1 MTTMLPEIG
10 HILLIIS
17 TVFALFSATLPMV
30 GIIRNQAYLIGLSP
44 ILFRMVFFAVLT
56 SLACLVYCF
65 ITDDFSVAYVA
76 NHSNTQLAL
85 GFKFA
90 AVWGSHEGSM
100 LFWVFAIALWG
111 AFISYRIHLTDC
123 SKDKDSQQYQD
134 TLYFAR
140 VLAILSLVILGFNLF
155 LLFTSNPF
163 ARLLP
168 NIPIEGRDLNPIL
181 QDIGLILHPPLL
193 FLGYVGLTVC
203 FAAALAS
210 LLGGDFNRRQ
220 VQYLQPW
227 VLLAWIFLTGGNA
240 FGSWWA
246 YNELGWG
253 GWWFWDPVENASF
266 IPWLVATALVHS
278 IVLTKRTQGFNITT
292 LLLCLLAFSLSL
304 LGSFLVRSGIV
315 QSVHAFAAD
324 PTRGMSILC
333 LLVLFVGAALLI
345 FALKANL
352 FKRDLHF
359 SLYSKETLLLLGIV
373 ILVVAAFSVLLGTF
387 YPLIYELLN
396 LGTLSVGAPYFNAI
410 FVPLTFLIALLM
422 GIAPLVQWQKAS
434 KAQAVPLLLL
444 GLGVLAIAFWV
455 SLQAASGSNLFLL
468 LGTAAALW
476 VIVCLLLTLFVGLR
490 VGKRASATQTL
501 THTVT
506 QGSPQPQAATQPQ
519 ALMQPQVTSCSKQH
533 TSKQRLIGMM
543 LAHLGVA
550 ISIIG
555 ASAVSFFEQEALLR
569 MGPGQGK
576 PLAGYI
582 FVYETTENVDSNS
595 FTAIQANISIRDGAN
610 DEIILGYV
618 KPQRQTFKSNAME
631 MSHAGIDHGLWRD
644 IYVSMGVPLSDSEY
658 LIRITYKPLASWIWL
673 GALLMMLGGAIA
685 AWPARRPCTQTHH
698 AQTQAPS
705 MRPSQTQP
713 TERLA

>member
-1 MTTMLPEIG
+1 MINMIPEIG
-10 HILLIIS
+10 HILLIMS
-17 TVFALFSATLPMV
+17 TVFALLSATSHLI
-30 GIIRNQAYLIGLSP
+30 GSYQHNFYLIAFGNR
-44 ILFRMVFFAVLT
+44 LFYAL
-56 SLACLVYCF
+56 F
-65 ITDDFSVAYVA
+65 ITLFAALCSLIFSFISDDFSVAYVA
-76 NHSNTQLAL
+76 NHSNSQLAL
-85 GFKFA
+85 GYKIA

-111 AFISYRIHLTDC
+111 AVINWRQTSHSAKLDMENLQA
-123 SKDKDSQQYQD
+123 DKA
-134 TLYFAR
+134 YFGR
-140 VLAILSLVILGFNLF
+140 VLAILALVILGFNLF

-163 ARLLP
+163 VRLLP
-168 NIPIEGRDLNPIL
+168 NIPVEGRDLNPIL
-181 QDIGLILHPPLL
+181 QDIGLILHPPML

-210 LLGGDFNRRQ
+210 LLSGKLPVRHLD
-220 VQYLQPW
+220 YLRPW
-227 VLLAWIFLTGGNA
+227 VLLTWIFLTGGNA

-278 IVLTKRTQGFNITT
+278 LVLTRKTQGFTLTT
-292 LLLCLLAFSLSL
+292 LFLCLLAFSLSL

-324 PTRGMSILC
+324 PTRGMSILS
-333 LLVLFVGAALLI
+333 LLVIFVGAALLI

-352 FKRDLHF
+352 LRREIDFGLF
-359 SLYSKETLLLLGIV
+359 SKETLLLLGIV

-410 FVPLTFLIALLM
+410 FVPLTFLVVLLM
-422 GIAPLVQWQKAS
+422 GIAPLIEWQNTS
-434 KAQAVPLLLL
+434 KAQAIPILLL
-444 GLGVLAIAFWV
+444 GVGVLAIAFWV
-455 SLQAASGSNLFLL
+455 SLQAASGSSLFLL

-476 VIVCLLLTLFVGLR
+476 LIVCLLLTLLVSLG
-490 VGKRASATQTL
+490 VGKRANQAATLSL
-501 THTVT
+501 THTT
-506 QGSPQPQAATQPQ
+506 KPQANAPVK
-519 ALMQPQVTSCSKQH
+519 PRI
-533 TSKQRLIGMM
+533 SKQRFIGMM

-550 ISIIG
+550 ITIIG
-555 ASAVSFFEQEALLR
+555 ASAVSNFEEEALLR

-582 FVYETTENVDSNS
+582 LVYESTENVETNS

-610 DEIILGYV
+610 DEVILGYV
-618 KPQRQTFKSNAME
+618 RPQRQTFKSNAME
-631 MSHAGIDHGLWRD
+631 MSHAGIDHGFWRD
-644 IYVSMGVPLSDSEY
+644 IYVSMGVQLSDSEY
-658 LIRITYKPLASWIWL
+658 LIRISYKPLATWIWL

-685 AWPARRPCTQTHH
+685 AWPIRQARRVEQSELLSMPSSSSRETVTQ
-698 AQTQAPS
+698 
-705 MRPSQTQP
+705 
-713 TERLA
+713 

>member
-1 MTTMLPEIG
+1 MINMIPEIG
-10 HILLIIS
+10 HILLIMS
-17 TVFALFSATLPMV
+17 TVFALLSAASHLI
-30 GIIRNQAYLIGLSP
+30 GSYQRNLYLIAFGNR
-44 ILFRMVFFAVLT
+44 LFYALFFTLLTALCSLVF
-56 SLACLVYCF
+56 SF
-65 ITDDFSVAYVA
+65 IADDFSVAYVA
-76 NHSNTQLAL
+76 NHSNSQLAL
-85 GFKFA
+85 GYKVA

-111 AFISYRIHLTDC
+111 AVINWRQATHSAKLDLENLQA
-123 SKDKDSQQYQD
+123 DKA
-134 TLYFAR
+134 YFGR
-140 VLAILSLVILGFNLF
+140 VLAILALVILGFNLF

-168 NIPIEGRDLNPIL
+168 NIPVEGRDLNPIL
-181 QDIGLILHPPLL
+181 QDIGLILHPPML

-210 LLGGDFNRRQ
+210 LIGGKLPARHLD
-220 VQYLQPW
+220 YLRPW

-278 IVLTKRTQGFNITT
+278 LVLTRKTQGFTLTT
-292 LLLCLLAFSLSL
+292 LFLCLLAFSLSL

-324 PTRGMSILC
+324 PTRGMSILS
-333 LLVLFVGAALLI
+333 LLVIFVGAALLI

-352 FKRDLHF
+352 LRREIDFG
-359 SLYSKETLLLLGIV
+359 LYSKETLLLLGIV

-410 FVPLTFLIALLM
+410 FVPLTFLVVLLM
-422 GIAPLVQWQKAS
+422 GIAPLVEWQNTS
-434 KAQAVPLLLL
+434 KAQAMPILLF
-444 GLGVLAIAFWV
+444 GFGVLAIAFWV

-476 VIVCLLLTLFVGLR
+476 LIVCLLLTLLVSLSVR
-490 VGKRASATQTL
+490 KRASTNQITANAP
-501 THTVT
+501 VK
-506 QGSPQPQAATQPQ
+506 SR
-519 ALMQPQVTSCSKQH
+519 
-533 TSKQRLIGMM
+533 TSKQRFIGMM

-550 ISIIG
+550 ITIIG
-555 ASAVSFFEQEALLR
+555 ASAVSNFEEEALLR

-582 FVYETTENVDSNS
+582 LVYESTENVETNS

-610 DEIILGYV
+610 DEEILGYV
-618 KPQRQTFKSNAME
+618 RPQRQTFKSNAME
-631 MSHAGIDHGLWRD
+631 MSHAGIDHGFWRD
-644 IYVSMGVPLSDSEY
+644 IYVSMGVQLSDSEY
-658 LIRITYKPLASWIWL
+658 LIRISYKPLATWIWL
-673 GALLMMLGGAIA
+673 GALFMMLGGAIA
-685 AWPARRPCTQTHH
+685 AWPVRQARRVEQSEQLSTSSSSARETVTQ
-698 AQTQAPS
+698 
-705 MRPSQTQP
+705 
-713 TERLA
+713 

>member
-1 MTTMLPEIG
+1 MINMIPEIG
-10 HILLIIS
+10 HILLIMS
-17 TVFALFSATLPMV
+17 TVFALLSATNHLI
-30 GIIRNQAYLIGLSP
+30 GSYRNNVYLIHFGNK
-44 ILFRMVFFAVLT
+44 LFYAL
-56 SLACLVYCF
+56 F
-65 ITDDFSVAYVA
+65 ITLFAALCSLIFSFISDDFSVAYVA
-76 NHSNTQLAL
+76 NHSNSQLAV
-85 GFKFA
+85 GYKIA

-111 AFISYRIHLTDC
+111 AVINWRQATNKVNLDSASLQA
-123 SKDKDSQQYQD
+123 DKA
-134 TLYFAR
+134 YFGR
-140 VLAILSLVILGFNLF
+140 VLAILALVILGFNLF

-168 NIPIEGRDLNPIL
+168 NIPVEGRDLNPIL
-181 QDIGLILHPPLL
+181 QDIGLILHPPML

-210 LLGGDFNRRQ
+210 LIGGKLPARHLD
-220 VQYLQPW
+220 YLRPW

-278 IVLTKRTQGFNITT
+278 LVLTRKTQGFTLTT
-292 LLLCLLAFSLSL
+292 LFLCLLAFSLSL

-324 PTRGMSILC
+324 PTRGMSILS
-333 LLVLFVGAALLI
+333 LLVIFVGAALLI

-352 FKRDLHF
+352 LRREIDFDL
-359 SLYSKETLLLLGIV
+359 LSKETLLLLGIV

-410 FVPLTFLIALLM
+410 FVPLTFLVVLLM
-422 GIAPLVQWQKAS
+422 GIAPLVEWQNTS
-434 KAQAVPLLLL
+434 KAQAIPILLL
-444 GLGVLAIAFWV
+444 GFGVLAIAFWV

-476 VIVCLLLTLFVGLR
+476 LIVCLLLTLLVSLGVR
-490 VGKRASATQTL
+490 KRTSASQSLTQT
-501 THTVT
+501 TATVL
-506 QGSPQPQAATQPQ
+506 QANAP
-519 ALMQPQVTSCSKQH
+519 VKSR
-533 TSKQRLIGMM
+533 TSKQRFIGMM

-550 ISIIG
+550 ITIIG
-555 ASAVSFFEQEALLR
+555 ASAVSNFEEEALLR

-582 FVYETTENVDSNS
+582 LVYESTENVETNS

-610 DEIILGYV
+610 DEVILGYV
-618 KPQRQTFKSNAME
+618 RPQRQTFKSNAME
-631 MSHAGIDHGLWRD
+631 MSHAGIDHGFWRD
-644 IYVSMGVPLSDSEY
+644 IYVSMGLQLSDTEY
-658 LIRITYKPLASWIWL
+658 LIRISYKPLATWIWL
-673 GALLMMLGGAIA
+673 GALFMMLGGAIA
-685 AWPARRPCTQTHH
+685 AWPIRQARRVEQSEQLSTPNSSVREAVTQ
-698 AQTQAPS
+698 
-705 MRPSQTQP
+705 
-713 TERLA
+713 

>member
-1 MTTMLPEIG
+1 MTTMVPEIG

-17 TVFALFSATLPMV
+17 SVLALFSAILPLM
-30 GIIRNQAYLIGLSP
+30 GIKQHNAYLVGLSP
-44 ILFRMVFFAVLT
+44 VLFRTIFASVFL
-56 SLACLVYCF
+56 SLLCLIYCF
-65 ITDDFSVAYVA
+65 VTDDFSVAYVA
-76 NHSNTQLAL
+76 NHSNSQLAL
-85 GFKFA
+85 GYKVA

-100 LFWVFAIALWG
+100 LFWIFAIALWG
-111 AFISYRIHLTDC
+111 AIISYRVKIADCTQDKATD
-123 SKDKDSQQYQD
+123 SYQD

-140 VLAILSLVILGFNLF
+140 LLAILALVILGFNLF

-181 QDIGLILHPPLL
+181 QDIGLILHPPML

-210 LLGGDFNRRQ
+210 LLGGGFNTRQ
-220 VQYLQPW
+220 INYLRPW
-227 VLLAWIFLTGGNA
+227 VLLAWVFLTGGNA

-278 IVLTKRTQGFNITT
+278 LILTQRTHGFKLTT

-333 LLVLFVGAALLI
+333 LLVIFVGAGLLI
-345 FALKANL
+345 FALKAHHLKQDVTFAL
-352 FKRDLHF
+352 F
-359 SLYSKETLLLLGIV
+359 SKETLLLLGIV

-387 YPLIYELLN
+387 YPLIYELLD

-410 FVPLTFLIALLM
+410 FVPLTFLLVLLM
-422 GIAPLVQWQKAS
+422 GIAPLVQWQKVQWQNAS
-434 KAQAVPLLLL
+434 KTRITSLLIPSLMILAVA
-444 GLGVLAIAFWV
+444 GWV
-455 SLQAASGSNLFLL
+455 SLQAASGSSLFLL

-476 VIVCLLLTLFVGLR
+476 LLVCLLLTILVASGLGRR
-490 VGKRASATQTL
+490 VYACQSAPND
-501 THTVT
+501 
-506 QGSPQPQAATQPQ
+506 SP
-519 ALMQPQVTSCSKQH
+519 VKSSKQ
-533 TSKQRLIGMM
+533 GFVAM
-543 LAHLGVA
+543 LFAHFGVA
-550 ISIIG
+550 ITIIG
-555 ASAVSFFEQEALLR
+555 ATSVSFFEQEALLR

-576 PLAGYI
+576 PLAGYVL
-582 FVYETTENVDSNS
+582 VYESTENVETNS
-595 FTAIQANISIRDGAN
+595 FTAIQANISIRDAAN
-610 DEIILGYV
+610 DERVLGYIT
-618 KPQRQTFKSNAME
+618 PQRQTFKSNGME

-644 IYVSMGVPLSDSEY
+644 IYVSMGLQLSDNEY
-658 LIRITYKPLASWIWL
+658 LIRISYKPLASWIWL

-685 AWPARRPCTQTHH
+685 AWPTRRFSSQADLTTLFSLSHH
-698 AQTQAPS
+698 KPKETPA
-705 MRPSQTQP
+705 
-713 TERLA
+713 

>member
-1 MTTMLPEIG
+1 MTNMIPEIG
-10 HILLIIS
+10 HILLIMS
-17 TVFALFSATLPMV
+17 TVFALLSATSHLI
-30 GIIRNQAYLIGLSP
+30 GCYQRNLYLISFGSK
-44 ILFRMVFFAVLT
+44 LFYALFFTLFTALC
-56 SLACLVYCF
+56 SLVISF
-65 ITDDFSVAYVA
+65 IADDFSVAYVA
-76 NHSNTQLAL
+76 NHSNSQLAL
-85 GFKFA
+85 CYKIA

-111 AFISYRIHLTDC
+111 TVINWRQTSHCANLDVVNLQA
-123 SKDKDSQQYQD
+123 DQV
-134 TLYFAR
+134 YFGR
-140 VLAILSLVILGFNLF
+140 VLAILALVILGFNLF

-168 NIPIEGRDLNPIL
+168 NIPVEGRDLNPIL

-210 LLGGDFNRRQ
+210 LLGGKLPARHLD
-220 VQYLQPW
+220 YLRPW
-227 VLLAWIFLTGGNA
+227 ALLAWIFLTGGNA

-278 IVLTKRTQGFNITT
+278 IILSKQTKGFKITT
-292 LLLCLLAFSLSL
+292 IILCLLAFSLSL

-333 LLVLFVGAALLI
+333 LLVIFVGTALLV

-352 FKRDLHF
+352 LRREIEFHLF
-359 SLYSKETLLLLGIV
+359 SKETSLLLGIV

-410 FVPLTFLIALLM
+410 FVPLTFLSAILM
-422 GIAPLVQWQKAS
+422 GLAPLVRWQHS
-434 KAQAVPLLLL
+434 PKAQLMPMLILGLGIFAIALGISLQATSGGQLYLLL
-444 GLGVLAIAFWV
+444 G
-455 SLQAASGSNLFLL
+455 S
-468 LGTAAALW
+468 AAALW
-476 VIVCLLLTLFVGLR
+476 LILCLLLTLILGIRLSKRVNGL
-490 VGKRASATQTL
+490 SQPPETQTHAL
-501 THTVT
+501 TTPQSPHTKGT
-506 QGSPQPQAATQPQ
+506 TA
-519 ALMQPQVTSCSKQH
+519 
-533 TSKQRLIGMM
+533 SKQRFIGM
-543 LAHLGVA
+543 LIAHLGVA
-550 ISIIG
+550 IAIIG
-555 ASAVSFFEQEALLR
+555 ASGVSFFEQEELLR

-582 FVYETTENVDSNS
+582 LVYENTENVDARS

-610 DEIILGYV
+610 DERILGYV

-631 MSHAGIDHGLWRD
+631 MSQAGIDHGLWRD
-644 IYVSMGVPLSDSEY
+644 IYVSMGLQLSDTEY
-658 LIRITYKPLASWIWL
+658 LIRISYKPLASWIWL
-673 GALLMMLGGAIA
+673 GALLMMFGGMIA
-685 AWPARRPCTQTHH
+685 AWPTTQARRA
-698 AQTQAPS
+698 AQPEVVNGADLRSP
-705 MRPSQTQP
+705 R
-713 TERLA
+713 EAVI

>member
-1 MTTMLPEIG
+1 MTTMVPEIG

-17 TVFALFSATLPMV
+17 SVLALFSAILPLM
-30 GIIRNQAYLIGLSP
+30 GIKQHNAYLVGLSP
-44 ILFRMVFFAVLT
+44 VLFRTIFASVFL
-56 SLACLVYCF
+56 SLLCLIYCF
-65 ITDDFSVAYVA
+65 VTDDFSVAYVA
-76 NHSNTQLAL
+76 NHSNSQLAL
-85 GFKFA
+85 GYKVA

-100 LFWVFAIALWG
+100 LFWIFAIALWG
-111 AFISYRIHLTDC
+111 AIISYRVKIADCTQDKATD
-123 SKDKDSQQYQD
+123 SYQD

-140 VLAILSLVILGFNLF
+140 LLAILALVILGFNLF

-181 QDIGLILHPPLL
+181 QDIGLILHPPML

-210 LLGGDFNRRQ
+210 LLGGGFNTRQ
-220 VQYLQPW
+220 INYLRPW
-227 VLLAWIFLTGGNA
+227 VLLAWVFLTGGNA

-278 IVLTKRTQGFNITT
+278 LILTQRTHGFKLTT

-333 LLVLFVGAALLI
+333 LLVIFVGAGLLI
-345 FALKANL
+345 FALKAHHLKQDVTFAL
-352 FKRDLHF
+352 F
-359 SLYSKETLLLLGIV
+359 SKETLLLLGIV

-387 YPLIYELLN
+387 YPLIYELLD

-410 FVPLTFLIALLM
+410 FVPLTFLLVLLM
-422 GIAPLVQWQKAS
+422 GIAPLVQWQKVQWQNAS
-434 KAQAVPLLLL
+434 KTRITSLLIPSLMILAVA
-444 GLGVLAIAFWV
+444 GWV
-455 SLQAASGSNLFLL
+455 SLQAASGSSLFLL

-476 VIVCLLLTLFVGLR
+476 LLVCLLLTILVASGLGRR
-490 VGKRASATQTL
+490 VYACQSAPND
-501 THTVT
+501 
-506 QGSPQPQAATQPQ
+506 SP
-519 ALMQPQVTSCSKQH
+519 VKSSKQ
-533 TSKQRLIGMM
+533 GFVAM
-543 LAHLGVA
+543 LFAHFGVA
-550 ISIIG
+550 ITIIG
-555 ASAVSFFEQEALLR
+555 ATSVSFFEQEALLR

-576 PLAGYI
+576 PLAGYVL
-582 FVYETTENVDSNS
+582 VYESTENVETNS
-595 FTAIQANISIRDGAN
+595 FTAIQANISIRDAAN
-610 DEIILGYV
+610 DERVLGYIT
-618 KPQRQTFKSNAME
+618 PQRQTFKSNGME

-644 IYVSMGVPLSDSEY
+644 IYVSMGLQLSDNEY
-658 LIRITYKPLASWIWL
+658 LIRISYKPLASWIWL

-685 AWPARRPCTQTHH
+685 AWPTRRFSSQADLTTLFSLSHH
-698 AQTQAPS
+698 KPKET
-705 MRPSQTQP
+705 
-713 TERLA
+713 LA

>member
-1 MTTMLPEIG
+1 MTTMVPEIG

-17 TVFALFSATLPMV
+17 SVLALFSAILPLM
-30 GIIRNQAYLIGLSP
+30 GIKQHNAYLVGLSP
-44 ILFRMVFFAVLT
+44 VLFRTIFASVFL
-56 SLACLVYCF
+56 SLLCLIYCF
-65 ITDDFSVAYVA
+65 VTDDFSVAYVA
-76 NHSNTQLAL
+76 NHSNSQLAL
-85 GFKFA
+85 GYKVA

-100 LFWVFAIALWG
+100 LFWIFAIALWG
-111 AFISYRIHLTDC
+111 AIISYRVKIADCTQDKATD
-123 SKDKDSQQYQD
+123 SYQD

-140 VLAILSLVILGFNLF
+140 LLAILALVILGFNLF

-181 QDIGLILHPPLL
+181 QDIGLILHPPML

-210 LLGGDFNRRQ
+210 LLGGGFNTRQ
-220 VQYLQPW
+220 INYLRPW
-227 VLLAWIFLTGGNA
+227 VLLAWVFLTGGNA

-278 IVLTKRTQGFNITT
+278 LILTQRTHGFKLTT

-333 LLVLFVGAALLI
+333 LLVIFVGAGLLI
-345 FALKANL
+345 FALKAHHLKQDVTFAL
-352 FKRDLHF
+352 F
-359 SLYSKETLLLLGIV
+359 SKETLLLLGIV

-387 YPLIYELLN
+387 YPLIYELLD
-396 LGTLSVGAPYFNAI
+396 LGTLSVGTPYFNAI
-410 FVPLTFLIALLM
+410 FVPLTFLLVLLM
-422 GIAPLVQWQKAS
+422 GIAPLVQWQKVQWQNAS
-434 KAQAVPLLLL
+434 KTRITSLLIPSLMILAVA
-444 GLGVLAIAFWV
+444 GWV
-455 SLQAASGSNLFLL
+455 SLQAASGSSLFLL

-476 VIVCLLLTLFVGLR
+476 LLVCLLLTILVASGLGRR
-490 VGKRASATQTL
+490 VYACQSAPND
-501 THTVT
+501 
-506 QGSPQPQAATQPQ
+506 SP
-519 ALMQPQVTSCSKQH
+519 VKSSKQ
-533 TSKQRLIGMM
+533 GFVAM
-543 LAHLGVA
+543 LFAHFGVA
-550 ISIIG
+550 ITIIG
-555 ASAVSFFEQEALLR
+555 ATSVSFFEQEALLR

-576 PLAGYI
+576 PLAGYVL
-582 FVYETTENVDSNS
+582 VYESTENVETNS
-595 FTAIQANISIRDGAN
+595 FTAIQANISIRDAAN
-610 DEIILGYV
+610 DERVLGYIT
-618 KPQRQTFKSNAME
+618 PQRQTFKSNGME

-644 IYVSMGVPLSDSEY
+644 IYVSMGLQLSDNEY
-658 LIRITYKPLASWIWL
+658 LIRISYKPLASWIWL

-685 AWPARRPCTQTHH
+685 AWPTRRFSSQADLTTLFSLSHH
-698 AQTQAPS
+698 KPKET
-705 MRPSQTQP
+705 
-713 TERLA
+713 LA

>member
-1 MTTMLPEIG
+1 MTTMVPEIG

-17 TVFALFSATLPMV
+17 SVLALFSAILPLM
-30 GIIRNQAYLIGLSP
+30 GIKQRNAYLVGLSP
-44 ILFRMVFFAVLT
+44 VLFRTIFASVFL
-56 SLACLVYCF
+56 SLLCLIYCF
-65 ITDDFSVAYVA
+65 VTDDFSVAYVA
-76 NHSNTQLAL
+76 NHSNSQLAL
-85 GFKFA
+85 GYKVA

-100 LFWVFAIALWG
+100 LFWIFAIALWG
-111 AFISYRIHLTDC
+111 AIISYHVKIVDC
-123 SKDKDSQQYQD
+123 TQDKASNSYQD

-140 VLAILSLVILGFNLF
+140 LLAILALVILGFNLF

-181 QDIGLILHPPLL
+181 QDIGLILHPPML

-210 LLGGDFNRRQ
+210 LLGGGFNTRQ
-220 VQYLQPW
+220 INYLRPW
-227 VLLAWIFLTGGNA
+227 VLLAWVFLTGGNA

-278 IVLTKRTQGFNITT
+278 LILTQRTHGFKLTT

-333 LLVLFVGAALLI
+333 LLVIFVGAGLLI
-345 FALKANL
+345 FALKAHHLKQDVTFAL
-352 FKRDLHF
+352 F
-359 SLYSKETLLLLGIV
+359 SKETLLLLGIV

-387 YPLIYELLN
+387 YPLIYELLD

-410 FVPLTFLIALLM
+410 FVPLTFLLVLLM
-422 GIAPLVQWQKAS
+422 GIAPLVQWQKVQWQNAS
-434 KAQAVPLLLL
+434 KTRITSLLIPSLVILAVA
-444 GLGVLAIAFWV
+444 GWV
-455 SLQAASGSNLFLL
+455 SLQAASGSSLFLL

-476 VIVCLLLTLFVGLR
+476 LLVCLLLTILVASGLGRR
-490 VGKRASATQTL
+490 VYACQSAPND
-501 THTVT
+501 
-506 QGSPQPQAATQPQ
+506 SP
-519 ALMQPQVTSCSKQH
+519 VKSSKQ
-533 TSKQRLIGMM
+533 GFVAM
-543 LAHLGVA
+543 LFAHLGVA
-550 ISIIG
+550 ITIIG
-555 ASAVSFFEQEALLR
+555 ATSVSFFEQEALLR

-576 PLAGYI
+576 PLASYVL
-582 FVYETTENVDSNS
+582 VYESTENVETSS
-595 FTAIQANISIRDGAN
+595 FTAIQANISIRDAAN
-610 DEIILGYV
+610 DERVLGYIT
-618 KPQRQTFKSNAME
+618 PQRQTFKSNGME

-644 IYVSMGVPLSDSEY
+644 IYVSMGLQLSDNEY
-658 LIRITYKPLASWIWL
+658 LIRISYKPLASWIWL

-685 AWPARRPCTQTHH
+685 AWPTRRFSS
-698 AQTQAPS
+698 QADLTTLFSLSHNKPKE
-705 MRPSQTQP
+705 T
-713 TERLA
+713 LA

>member
-1 MTTMLPEIG
+1 MINMIPEIG
-10 HILLIIS
+10 HILLIMS
-17 TVFALFSATLPMV
+17 TVLALLSASHHLIGSYRNNFYLISFGNKLFYALFFTLLAALFS
-30 GIIRNQAYLIGLSP
+30 LIFS
-44 ILFRMVFFAVLT
+44 
-56 SLACLVYCF
+56 F
-65 ITDDFSVAYVA
+65 ITDNFSVAYVA
-76 NHSNTQLAL
+76 NHSNSQLAL
-85 GFKFA
+85 GYKIA

-111 AFISYRIHLTDC
+111 AVINWRQATNKVNL
-123 SKDKDSQQYQD
+123 DSASLQAD
-134 TLYFAR
+134 RAYFGR
-140 VLAILSLVILGFNLF
+140 VLAILALVILGFNLF

-168 NIPIEGRDLNPIL
+168 NIPVEGRDLNPIL
-181 QDIGLILHPPLL
+181 QDIGLILHPPML

-210 LLGGDFNRRQ
+210 LIGGKLPARHLD
-220 VQYLQPW
+220 YLRPW

-278 IVLTKRTQGFNITT
+278 IVLAKRTNGFQITT

-333 LLVLFVGAALLI
+333 LLILFVTAALLT
-345 FALKANL
+345 FALKANN
-352 FKRDLHF
+352 FTHSVRHSIF
-359 SLYSKETLLLLGIV
+359 SKETLLLLGIV

-387 YPLIYELLN
+387 YPLLYELLG

-410 FVPLTFLIALLM
+410 FVPLTFLLVLLM
-422 GIAPLVQWQKAS
+422 GVAPLAGWQKAS
-434 KAQAVPLLLL
+434 KAQVKPLIIPGTLILTAAL
-444 GLGVLAIAFWV
+444 WI
-455 SLQAASGSNLFLL
+455 SLQAATGNNLFLL

-476 VIVCLLLTLFVGLR
+476 LLICLLLTLIAALGLKNKNHQNKQP
-490 VGKRASATQTL
+490 VKENINTAKSLPKRHLLAML
-501 THTVT
+501 
-506 QGSPQPQAATQPQ
+506 
-519 ALMQPQVTSCSKQH
+519 
-533 TSKQRLIGMM
+533 

-550 ISIIG
+550 VTIIG
-555 ASAVSFFEQEALLR
+555 ATAVSFFEQEALLR

-576 PLAGYI
+576 PLAGYVL
-582 FVYETTENVDSNS
+582 VYESTENIETKS
-595 FTAIQANISIRDGAN
+595 FTAIQANISIRDAAQ
-610 DEIILGYV
+610 DELVLGYIT
-618 KPQRQTFKSNAME
+618 PQRQTFKSNAME

-644 IYVSMGVPLSDSEY
+644 IYVSMGLQLSDNEY
-658 LIRITYKPLASWIWL
+658 LIRISYKPLASWIWL
-673 GALLMMLGGAIA
+673 GALLMMLGGTVA
-685 AWPARRPCTQTHH
+685 AWPTRSLSYYPKPAALPNSSHSLQRET
-698 AQTQAPS
+698 
-705 MRPSQTQP
+705 
-713 TERLA
+713 LA

>member
-1 MTTMLPEIG
+1 MINMIPELG
-10 HILLIIS
+10 HILLIMS
-17 TVFALFSATLPMV
+17 TVFAFLSASHHLI
-30 GIIRNQAYLIGLSP
+30 GSYRNNLYLINFGNKLFYALFFSLLAALS
-44 ILFRMVFFAVLT
+44 
-56 SLACLVYCF
+56 SLIFSF

-76 NHSNTQLAL
+76 NHSNSQLAF
-85 GFKFA
+85 GYKVA

-111 AFISYRIHLTDC
+111 ALINWRQATHDDNIAPVNLEV
-123 SKDKDSQQYQD
+123 DKA
-134 TLYFAR
+134 YFGR
-140 VLAILSLVILGFNLF
+140 VLAILALVILGFNLF

-163 ARLLP
+163 VRLLP
-168 NIPIEGRDLNPIL
+168 NMPIEGRDLNPIL
-181 QDIGLILHPPLL
+181 QDIGLILHPPML

-210 LLGGDFNRRQ
+210 LLSGKLPAHHLD
-220 VQYLQPW
+220 YLRPW

-278 IVLTKRTQGFNITT
+278 LVLTRKTQGFALTT
-292 LLLCLLAFSLSL
+292 LFLCLLAFSLSL

-333 LLVLFVGAALLI
+333 LLVIFVGAALLI

-352 FKRDLHF
+352 LRREIDFGLF
-359 SLYSKETLLLLGIV
+359 SKETLLLLGIV

-410 FVPLTFLIALLM
+410 FVPLTFLVVLLM
-422 GIAPLVQWQKAS
+422 GIAPLVKWQNTS
-434 KAQAVPLLLL
+434 KAQAIPILLL
-444 GLGVLAIAFWV
+444 GIGVLAIAFWV

-476 VIVCLLLTLFVGLR
+476 LIVCLSLTLLVNLGIN
-490 VGKRASATQTL
+490 KRASQMTTK
-501 THTVT
+501 
-506 QGSPQPQAATQPQ
+506 PQAYGHVKHSISTQ
-519 ALMQPQVTSCSKQH
+519 
-533 TSKQRLIGMM
+533 RIIGMM

-550 ISIIG
+550 ITIMG
-555 ASAVSFFEQEALLR
+555 ASAVSNFEEEALLR

-582 FVYETTENVDSNS
+582 LVYESTEHVETNS

-610 DEIILGYV
+610 DEVILGYV

-631 MSHAGIDHGLWRD
+631 MSQAGIDHGLWRD
-644 IYVSMGVPLSDSEY
+644 IYVSMGVKLSDSEY
-658 LIRITYKPLASWIWL
+658 LIRISYKPLASWIWL
-673 GALLMMLGGAIA
+673 GAIFMMLGGTIA
-685 AWPARRPCTQTHH
+685 AWPLIQTRRVK
-698 AQTQAPS
+698 QAEALRAPIRS
-705 MRPSQTQP
+705 SLRETIFQ
-713 TERLA
+713 

>member
-1 MTTMLPEIG
+1 MTTMVPEIG

-17 TVFALFSATLPMV
+17 SVLALFSAILPLM
-30 GIIRNQAYLIGLSP
+30 GIKQHNAYLVGLSP
-44 ILFRMVFFAVLT
+44 VLFRTIFISVFF
-56 SLACLVYCF
+56 SLLCLIYCF
-65 ITDDFSVAYVA
+65 VTDDFSVAYVA
-76 NHSNTQLAL
+76 NHSNSQLAL
-85 GFKFA
+85 GYKVA

-100 LFWVFAIALWG
+100 LFWIFAIALWG
-111 AFISYRIHLTDC
+111 AIISYHVKIADCTQDKATD
-123 SKDKDSQQYQD
+123 SYQD

-140 VLAILSLVILGFNLF
+140 LLAILALVILGFNLF

-181 QDIGLILHPPLL
+181 QDIGLILHPPML

-210 LLGGDFNRRQ
+210 LLGGGFNTRQ
-220 VQYLQPW
+220 INYLRPW
-227 VLLAWIFLTGGNA
+227 VLLAWVFLTGGNA

-278 IVLTKRTQGFNITT
+278 LILTQRTHGFKLTT

-333 LLVLFVGAALLI
+333 LLVIFVGAGLLI
-345 FALKANL
+345 FALKAHHLKQDVTFAL
-352 FKRDLHF
+352 F
-359 SLYSKETLLLLGIV
+359 SKETLLLLGIV

-387 YPLIYELLN
+387 YPLIYELLD

-410 FVPLTFLIALLM
+410 FVPLTFLLVLLM
-422 GIAPLVQWQKAS
+422 GIAPLVQWQKVQWQNAS
-434 KAQAVPLLLL
+434 KTRITSLFIPSLMILAVA
-444 GLGVLAIAFWV
+444 GWV
-455 SLQAASGSNLFLL
+455 SLQAASGSSLFLL

-476 VIVCLLLTLFVGLR
+476 LLVCLLLTILVASGLGRR
-490 VGKRASATQTL
+490 VYACQSAPND
-501 THTVT
+501 
-506 QGSPQPQAATQPQ
+506 SP
-519 ALMQPQVTSCSKQH
+519 VKSSKQ
-533 TSKQRLIGMM
+533 GFVAM
-543 LAHLGVA
+543 LFAHFGVA
-550 ISIIG
+550 ITIIG
-555 ASAVSFFEQEALLR
+555 ATSVSFFEQEALLR

-576 PLAGYI
+576 PLASYVL
-582 FVYETTENVDSNS
+582 VYESTENVETNS

-610 DEIILGYV
+610 DEVLLGYV
-618 KPQRQTFKSNAME
+618 RPQRQTFKSNGME

-644 IYVSMGVPLSDSEY
+644 IYVSMGLQLSDSEY
-658 LIRITYKPLASWIWL
+658 LIRISYKPLASWIWL
-673 GALLMMLGGAIA
+673 GALFMMLGGAIA
-685 AWPARRPCTQTHH
+685 AWPTRRFSSQADLTTLFSLSHH
-698 AQTQAPS
+698 KPKET
-705 MRPSQTQP
+705 
-713 TERLA
+713 LA

>member
-1 MTTMLPEIG
+1 MIPEIG
-10 HILLIIS
+10 HILLIMS
-17 TVFALFSATLPMV
+17 TVFALLSATSHLI
-30 GIIRNQAYLIGLSP
+30 GSYRNNLYLINFGSR
-44 ILFRMVFFAVLT
+44 LFYALFLT
-56 SLACLVYCF
+56 LLAALCSLIFSF

-76 NHSNTQLAL
+76 NHSNSQLAL
-85 GFKFA
+85 GYKVA

-111 AFISYRIHLTDC
+111 SVINWRQAQANVNIATLQMDMAYFGRI
-123 SKDKDSQQYQD
+123 
-134 TLYFAR
+134 
-140 VLAILSLVILGFNLF
+140 LAILALVILGFNLF

-181 QDIGLILHPPLL
+181 QDIGLILHPPML

-210 LLGGDFNRRQ
+210 LIGGKLPARHLD
-220 VQYLQPW
+220 YLRPW

-278 IVLTKRTQGFNITT
+278 LVLTRKTQGFSLTT
-292 LLLCLLAFSLSL
+292 LFLCILAFSLSL

-324 PTRGMSILC
+324 PTRGMSILS
-333 LLVLFVGAALLI
+333 LLVIFVGAALFI

-352 FKRDLHF
+352 LRREIDFGL
-359 SLYSKETLLLLGIV
+359 LSKESLLLLGIV

-410 FVPLTFLIALLM
+410 FVPLTFLIVLLM
-422 GIAPLVQWQKAS
+422 GIAPLVEWQNTS
-434 KAQAVPLLLL
+434 KAQAIPILLL
-444 GLGVLAIAFWV
+444 GFGVLAIAFWV

-476 VIVCLLLTLFVGLR
+476 LIVCLLLTLLVSLG
-490 VGKRASATQTL
+490 VGKRVSASQIRAK
-501 THTVT
+501 
-506 QGSPQPQAATQPQ
+506 PQAIAP
-519 ALMQPQVTSCSKQH
+519 VKSR
-533 TSKQRLIGMM
+533 TSKPRFIGMM

-550 ISIIG
+550 ITIIG
-555 ASAVSFFEQEALLR
+555 ASAVSNFEEEALLR

-582 FVYETTENVDSNS
+582 LVYESTENVETNS

-610 DEIILGYV
+610 DEVILGYV
-618 KPQRQTFKSNAME
+618 RPQRQTFKSNAME
-631 MSHAGIDHGLWRD
+631 MSHAGIDHGFWRD
-644 IYVSMGVPLSDSEY
+644 IYVSMGLQLSDSEY
-658 LIRITYKPLASWIWL
+658 LIRISYKPLASWIWL
-673 GALLMMLGGAIA
+673 GALFMMLGGAIA
-685 AWPARRPCTQTHH
+685 AWPIRQTRRVEQSEQLSTPNSSVREPVTQ
-698 AQTQAPS
+698 
-705 MRPSQTQP
+705 
-713 TERLA
+713 

>member
-1 MTTMLPEIG
+1 MTTMVPEIG

-17 TVFALFSATLPMV
+17 SVLALFSAILPLM
-30 GIIRNQAYLIGLSP
+30 GIKQHNAYLVGLSP
-44 ILFRMVFFAVLT
+44 VLFRTIFISVFF
-56 SLACLVYCF
+56 SLLCLIYCF
-65 ITDDFSVAYVA
+65 VTDDFSVAYVA
-76 NHSNTQLAL
+76 NHSNSQLAL
-85 GFKFA
+85 GYKVA

-100 LFWVFAIALWG
+100 LFWIFAIALWG
-111 AFISYRIHLTDC
+111 AIISYRVKIADC
-123 SKDKDSQQYQD
+123 TQDKASDSYQD

-140 VLAILSLVILGFNLF
+140 LLAILALVILGFNLF

-181 QDIGLILHPPLL
+181 QDIGLILHPPML

-210 LLGGDFNRRQ
+210 LLGGGFNTRQ
-220 VQYLQPW
+220 INYLRPW
-227 VLLAWIFLTGGNA
+227 VLLAWVFLTGGNA

-278 IVLTKRTQGFNITT
+278 LILTQRTHGFKLTT

-333 LLVLFVGAALLI
+333 LLVIFVGAGLLI
-345 FALKANL
+345 FALKAHHLKQDVTFAL
-352 FKRDLHF
+352 F
-359 SLYSKETLLLLGIV
+359 SKETLLLLGIV

-387 YPLIYELLN
+387 YPLIYELLD

-410 FVPLTFLIALLM
+410 FVPLTFLLVLLM
-422 GIAPLVQWQKAS
+422 GIAPLVQWQNAS
-434 KAQAVPLLLL
+434 KTRITSLLIPSLVILAVA
-444 GLGVLAIAFWV
+444 GWV
-455 SLQAASGSNLFLL
+455 SLQAASGSSLFLL

-476 VIVCLLLTLFVGLR
+476 LLVCLLLTILVASGLGRR
-490 VGKRASATQTL
+490 VYACQSAPND
-501 THTVT
+501 
-506 QGSPQPQAATQPQ
+506 SP
-519 ALMQPQVTSCSKQH
+519 VKSSKQ
-533 TSKQRLIGMM
+533 GFVAM
-543 LAHLGVA
+543 LFAHFGVA
-550 ISIIG
+550 ITIIG
-555 ASAVSFFEQEALLR
+555 ATSVSFFEQEALLR

-576 PLAGYI
+576 PLASYVL
-582 FVYETTENVDSNS
+582 VYESTENVETSS
-595 FTAIQANISIRDGAN
+595 FTAIQANISIRDAAN
-610 DEIILGYV
+610 DERVLGYIT
-618 KPQRQTFKSNAME
+618 PQRQTFKSNGME

-644 IYVSMGVPLSDSEY
+644 IYVSMGLQLSDNEY
-658 LIRITYKPLASWIWL
+658 LIRISYKPLASWIWL

-685 AWPARRPCTQTHH
+685 AWPTRRFSSQADLTTLVSLSHH
-698 AQTQAPS
+698 KPKET
-705 MRPSQTQP
+705 
-713 TERLA
+713 LA

>member
-1 MTTMLPEIG
+1 MTTMVPEIG

-17 TVFALFSATLPMV
+17 SVLALFSAILPLM
-30 GIIRNQAYLIGLSP
+30 GIKQHNAYLVGLSP
-44 ILFRMVFFAVLT
+44 VLFRTIFISVFF
-56 SLACLVYCF
+56 SLLCLIYCF
-65 ITDDFSVAYVA
+65 VTDDFSVAYVA
-76 NHSNTQLAL
+76 NHSNSQLAL
-85 GFKFA
+85 GYKVA

-100 LFWVFAIALWG
+100 LFWIFAIALWG
-111 AFISYRIHLTDC
+111 AIISYRVKIADC
-123 SKDKDSQQYQD
+123 TQDKACDSYQD

-140 VLAILSLVILGFNLF
+140 LLAILALVILGFNLF

-181 QDIGLILHPPLL
+181 QDIGLILHPPML

-210 LLGGDFNRRQ
+210 LLGGGFNTRQ
-220 VQYLQPW
+220 INYLRPW
-227 VLLAWIFLTGGNA
+227 VLLAWVFLTGGNA

-278 IVLTKRTQGFNITT
+278 LILTQCTHGFKLTT

-333 LLVLFVGAALLI
+333 LLVIFVGAGLLI
-345 FALKANL
+345 FALKAHHLKQDVTFAL
-352 FKRDLHF
+352 F
-359 SLYSKETLLLLGIV
+359 SKETLLLLGIV

-387 YPLIYELLN
+387 YPLIYELLD

-410 FVPLTFLIALLM
+410 FVPLTFLLVLLM
-422 GIAPLVQWQKAS
+422 GIAPLVQWQKVQWQNAS
-434 KAQAVPLLLL
+434 KTRITSLLIPSLMILAVA
-444 GLGVLAIAFWV
+444 GWV
-455 SLQAASGSNLFLL
+455 SLQAASGSSLFLL

-476 VIVCLLLTLFVGLR
+476 LLVCLLLTILVASGLGRR
-490 VGKRASATQTL
+490 VYACQSAPND
-501 THTVT
+501 
-506 QGSPQPQAATQPQ
+506 SP
-519 ALMQPQVTSCSKQH
+519 VKSSKQ
-533 TSKQRLIGMM
+533 GFVAM
-543 LAHLGVA
+543 LFAHFGVA
-550 ISIIG
+550 ITIIG
-555 ASAVSFFEQEALLR
+555 ATSVSFFEQEALLR

-576 PLAGYI
+576 PLASYVL
-582 FVYETTENVDSNS
+582 VYESTENVETNS
-595 FTAIQANISIRDGAN
+595 FTAIQANISIRDAAN
-610 DEIILGYV
+610 DERVLGYIT
-618 KPQRQTFKSNAME
+618 PQRQTFKSNGME

-644 IYVSMGVPLSDSEY
+644 IYVSMGLQLSDNEY
-658 LIRITYKPLASWIWL
+658 LIRISYKPLASWIWL

-685 AWPARRPCTQTHH
+685 AWPTRRFSS
-698 AQTQAPS
+698 QADLTTLFSLSHNKPKE
-705 MRPSQTQP
+705 T
-713 TERLA
+713 LA

>member
-1 MTTMLPEIG
+1 MTNMIPELG
-10 HILLIIS
+10 HILLIMS
-17 TVFALFSATLPMV
+17 TVLALLSASHHLIGSYRNNYYLISFGNKLFYALFFTLLAALFS
-30 GIIRNQAYLIGLSP
+30 LIFS
-44 ILFRMVFFAVLT
+44 
-56 SLACLVYCF
+56 F

-76 NHSNTQLAL
+76 NHSNSQLAL
-85 GFKFA
+85 GYKIA

-111 AFISYRIHLTDC
+111 AVINWRQATHNAKLDLANLQA
-123 SKDKDSQQYQD
+123 DRA
-134 TLYFAR
+134 YFGR
-140 VLAILSLVILGFNLF
+140 VLAILALVILGFNLF

-168 NIPIEGRDLNPIL
+168 NIPVEGRDLNPIL
-181 QDIGLILHPPLL
+181 QDIGLILHPPML

-210 LLGGDFNRRQ
+210 LIGGKLPVRHLD
-220 VQYLQPW
+220 YLRPW

-278 IVLTKRTQGFNITT
+278 LVLTRKTQGFTLTT
-292 LLLCLLAFSLSL
+292 LFLCLLAFSLSL

-324 PTRGMSILC
+324 PTRGMSILS
-333 LLVLFVGAALLI
+333 LLVIFVGAALLI

-352 FKRDLHF
+352 LRREIDFGLF
-359 SLYSKETLLLLGIV
+359 SKETLLLLGIV

-422 GIAPLVQWQKAS
+422 GVAPLIQWHNAS
-434 KAQAVPLLLL
+434 KTRLIPMMMV
-444 GLGVLAIAFWV
+444 GIGVLAIASWI
-455 SLQAASGSNLFLL
+455 SLQAASGSSLFLL

-476 VIVCLLLTLFVGLR
+476 LLVCLLITLIVGFG
-490 VGKRASATQTL
+490 VGKRARKRASLSFDMNQPIVPSTKL
-501 THTVT
+501 TSS
-506 QGSPQPQAATQPQ
+506 Q
-519 ALMQPQVTSCSKQH
+519 K
-533 TSKQRLIGMM
+533 RFFGML

-555 ASAVSFFEQEALLR
+555 ASAVSNFEEEALLR

-582 FVYETTENVDSNS
+582 LVYENTENVETNS

-610 DEIILGYV
+610 DDIVLGYV
-618 KPQRQTFKSNAME
+618 HPQRQTFKSNAME

-644 IYVSMGVPLSDSEY
+644 IYVSMGLQLSDNEY
-658 LIRITYKPLASWIWL
+658 LIRISYKPLASWIWL
-673 GALLMMLGGAIA
+673 GALLMMLGASVA
-685 AWPARRPCTQTHH
+685 VWPARHLSYLPKSETLVDSSHTLQRETLT
-698 AQTQAPS
+698 
-705 MRPSQTQP
+705 
-713 TERLA
+713 

>member
-1 MTTMLPEIG
+1 MTTMVPEIG

-17 TVFALFSATLPMV
+17 SVLALFSAILPLM
-30 GIIRNQAYLIGLSP
+30 GIKQHNAYLVGLSP
-44 ILFRMVFFAVLT
+44 VLFRTIFASVFL
-56 SLACLVYCF
+56 SLLCLIYCF
-65 ITDDFSVAYVA
+65 VTDDFSVAYVA
-76 NHSNTQLAL
+76 NHSNSQLAL
-85 GFKFA
+85 GYKVA

-100 LFWVFAIALWG
+100 LFWIFAIALWG
-111 AFISYRIHLTDC
+111 AIISYRVKIADCTQDKATD
-123 SKDKDSQQYQD
+123 SYQD

-140 VLAILSLVILGFNLF
+140 LLAILALVILGFNLF

-181 QDIGLILHPPLL
+181 QDIGLILHPPML

-210 LLGGDFNRRQ
+210 LLGGGFNTRQ
-220 VQYLQPW
+220 INYLRPW
-227 VLLAWIFLTGGNA
+227 VLLAWVFLTGGNA

-278 IVLTKRTQGFNITT
+278 LILTQRTHGFKLTT

-333 LLVLFVGAALLI
+333 LLVIFVGAGLLI
-345 FALKANL
+345 FALKAHHLKQDVTFAL
-352 FKRDLHF
+352 F
-359 SLYSKETLLLLGIV
+359 SKETLLLLGIV
-373 ILVVAAFSVLLGTF
+373 ILVVAALSVLLGTF
-387 YPLIYELLN
+387 YPLIYELLD

-410 FVPLTFLIALLM
+410 FVPLTFLLVLLM
-422 GIAPLVQWQKAS
+422 GIAPLVQWQKVQWQNAS
-434 KAQAVPLLLL
+434 KTRITSLLIPSLMILAVA
-444 GLGVLAIAFWV
+444 GWV
-455 SLQAASGSNLFLL
+455 SLQAASGSSLFLL

-476 VIVCLLLTLFVGLR
+476 LLVCLLLTILVASGLGRR
-490 VGKRASATQTL
+490 VYACQSAPND
-501 THTVT
+501 
-506 QGSPQPQAATQPQ
+506 SP
-519 ALMQPQVTSCSKQH
+519 VKSSKQ
-533 TSKQRLIGMM
+533 GFVAM
-543 LAHLGVA
+543 LFAHFGVA
-550 ISIIG
+550 ITIIG
-555 ASAVSFFEQEALLR
+555 ATSVSFFEQEALLR

-576 PLAGYI
+576 PLAGYVL
-582 FVYETTENVDSNS
+582 VYESTENVETNS
-595 FTAIQANISIRDGAN
+595 FTAIQANISIRDAAN
-610 DEIILGYV
+610 DERVLGYIT
-618 KPQRQTFKSNAME
+618 PQRQTFKSNGME

-644 IYVSMGVPLSDSEY
+644 IYVSMGLQLSDNEY
-658 LIRITYKPLASWIWL
+658 LIRISYKPLASWIWL

-685 AWPARRPCTQTHH
+685 AWPTRRFSSQADLTTLFSLSHH
-698 AQTQAPS
+698 KPKET
-705 MRPSQTQP
+705 
-713 TERLA
+713 LA

>member
-1 MTTMLPEIG
+1 MTTILPEIG

-17 TVFALFSATLPMV
+17 TVIALLSAMVPLVGIYRDNAYLTGYSPALFRALFTSISAALLC
-30 GIIRNQAYLIGLSP
+30 LIYS
-44 ILFRMVFFAVLT
+44 
-56 SLACLVYCF
+56 F
-65 ITDDFSVAYVA
+65 ISDDFSVAYVA
-76 NHSNTQLAL
+76 NHSNSQLAL
-85 GFKFA
+85 GYKVA

-111 AFISYRIHLTDC
+111 AIISYRLPITDC
-123 SKDKDSQQYQD
+123 TQAKASNQYQD
-134 TLYFAR
+134 AVYFAR
-140 VLAILSLVILGFNLF
+140 LLAILSLVILGFNLF

-181 QDIGLILHPPLL
+181 QDIGLILHPPML

-210 LLGGDFNRRQ
+210 LLGGKFNARQ
-220 VQYLQPW
+220 VNHLKPW

-278 IVLTKRTQGFNITT
+278 IVLTKRTNGFQITT
-292 LLLCLLAFSLSL
+292 LLLCILAFSLSL

-333 LLVLFVGAALLI
+333 LLILFIGAALLI
-345 FALKANL
+345 FALKANNL
-352 FKRDLHF
+352 RHSVQHAIL
-359 SLYSKETLLLLGIV
+359 SKETLLLLGIV

-387 YPLIYELLN
+387 YPLIYELLG

-410 FVPLTFLIALLM
+410 FVPLTFLLVLLM
-422 GIAPLVQWQKAS
+422 GVAPLAHWQKTS
-434 KAQAVPLLLL
+434 KAQVKPLIIPGTLILISAL
-444 GLGVLAIAFWV
+444 WI
-455 SLQAASGSNLFLL
+455 SLQAATGNSLFLL

-476 VIVCLLLTLFVGLR
+476 LLVCLLLTLIAALGLN
-490 VGKRASATQTL
+490 KQTRQ
-501 THTVT
+501 H
-506 QGSPQPQAATQPQ
+506 
-519 ALMQPQVTSCSKQH
+519 KQSVKDAVNMAKP
-533 TSKQRLIGMM
+533 TSKRRFMAML

-550 ISIIG
+550 VTIIG
-555 ASAVSFFEQEALLR
+555 ATAVSFFEQEALLR

-576 PLAGYI
+576 PLAGYVL
-582 FVYETTENVDSNS
+582 VYESTENIETKS
-595 FTAIQANISIRDGAN
+595 FTAIQANISIRDAAQ
-610 DEIILGYV
+610 DELVIGYIT
-618 KPQRQTFKSNAME
+618 PQRQTFKSNAME

-644 IYVSMGVPLSDSEY
+644 IYVSMGLQLSDNEY
-658 LIRITYKPLASWIWL
+658 LIRISYKPLASWIWL
-673 GALLMMLGGAIA
+673 GALLMMLGGTVA
-685 AWPARRPCTQTHH
+685 AWPARSLCYYPKSETL
-698 AQTQAPS
+698 ADPS
-705 MRPSQTQP
+705 HSLKRET
-713 TERLA
+713 LA

>member
-1 MTTMLPEIG
+1 MTTMVPEIG

-17 TVFALFSATLPMV
+17 SVLALFSAILPLM
-30 GIIRNQAYLIGLSP
+30 GIKQHNAYLVGLSP
-44 ILFRMVFFAVLT
+44 VLFRTIFISVFF
-56 SLACLVYCF
+56 SLLCLIYCF

-76 NHSNTQLAL
+76 NHSNSQLAL
-85 GFKFA
+85 GYKVA

-100 LFWVFAIALWG
+100 LFWIFAIALWG
-111 AFISYRIHLTDC
+111 AIISYHVKIADC
-123 SKDKDSQQYQD
+123 TQDKASNSYQD

-140 VLAILSLVILGFNLF
+140 LLAILALVILGFNLF

-181 QDIGLILHPPLL
+181 QDIGLILHPPML

-210 LLGGDFNRRQ
+210 LLGGGFNTRQ
-220 VQYLQPW
+220 INYLRPW
-227 VLLAWIFLTGGNA
+227 VLLAWVFLTGGNA

-278 IVLTKRTQGFNITT
+278 LILTQRTHGFKLTT

-333 LLVLFVGAALLI
+333 LLVIFVGAGLLI
-345 FALKANL
+345 FALKAHHLKQDVTFAL
-352 FKRDLHF
+352 F
-359 SLYSKETLLLLGIV
+359 SKETLLLLGIV

-387 YPLIYELLN
+387 YPLIYELLD

-410 FVPLTFLIALLM
+410 FVPLTFLLVLLM
-422 GIAPLVQWQKAS
+422 GIAPLVQWQKVQWQNAS
-434 KAQAVPLLLL
+434 KTRITSLLIPSLMILAVA
-444 GLGVLAIAFWV
+444 GWV
-455 SLQAASGSNLFLL
+455 SLQAASGSSLFLL

-476 VIVCLLLTLFVGLR
+476 LLVCLLLTILVASGLGRR
-490 VGKRASATQTL
+490 VYACQLTQTRSEHGL
-501 THTVT
+501 NPPVK
-506 QGSPQPQAATQPQ
+506 S
-519 ALMQPQVTSCSKQH
+519 SKQ
-533 TSKQRLIGMM
+533 GFVAM
-543 LAHLGVA
+543 LFAHLGVA
-550 ISIIG
+550 ITIIG
-555 ASAVSFFEQEALLR
+555 ATSVSFFEQEALLR

-576 PLAGYI
+576 PLASYVL
-582 FVYETTENVDSNS
+582 VYESTENVETSS
-595 FTAIQANISIRDGAN
+595 FTAIQANISIRDAAN
-610 DEIILGYV
+610 DERVLGYIT
-618 KPQRQTFKSNAME
+618 PQRQTFKSNGME

-644 IYVSMGVPLSDSEY
+644 IYVSMGLQLSDNEY
-658 LIRITYKPLASWIWL
+658 LIRISYKPLASWIWL
-673 GALLMMLGGAIA
+673 GALFMMLGGAIA
-685 AWPARRPCTQTHH
+685 AWPTRRFSSQADLTTLFSLSHH
-698 AQTQAPS
+698 KPKET
-705 MRPSQTQP
+705 
-713 TERLA
+713 LA

>member
-1 MTTMLPEIG
+1 MTTMVPEIG

-17 TVFALFSATLPMV
+17 SILALFSAILPLI
-30 GIIRNQAYLIGLSP
+30 GIKKRNAYLVGLSP
-44 ILFRMVFFAVLT
+44 VLFRTIFISVFF
-56 SLACLVYCF
+56 SLLCLIYCF
-65 ITDDFSVAYVA
+65 VTDDFSVAYVA
-76 NHSNTQLAL
+76 NHSNSQLAL
-85 GFKFA
+85 GYKVA

-100 LFWVFAIALWG
+100 LFWIFAIALWG
-111 AFISYRIHLTDC
+111 AIISYHVKIADCTQDKATD
-123 SKDKDSQQYQD
+123 SYQD

-140 VLAILSLVILGFNLF
+140 LLAILALVILGFNLF

-181 QDIGLILHPPLL
+181 QDIGLILHPPML

-210 LLGGDFNRRQ
+210 LLGGGFNTRQ
-220 VQYLQPW
+220 INYLRPW
-227 VLLAWIFLTGGNA
+227 VLLAWVFLTGGNA

-278 IVLTKRTQGFNITT
+278 LILTQRTHGFKLTT

-333 LLVLFVGAALLI
+333 LLVIFVGAGLLI
-345 FALKANL
+345 FALKAHHLKQDVTFAL
-352 FKRDLHF
+352 F
-359 SLYSKETLLLLGIV
+359 SKETLLLLGIV

-387 YPLIYELLN
+387 YPLIYELLD

-410 FVPLTFLIALLM
+410 FVPLTFLLVLLM
-422 GIAPLVQWQKAS
+422 GIAPLVQWQKVQWQNAS
-434 KAQAVPLLLL
+434 KTRITSLLIPSLMILAVA
-444 GLGVLAIAFWV
+444 GWV
-455 SLQAASGSNLFLL
+455 SLQAASGSSLFLL

-476 VIVCLLLTLFVGLR
+476 LLVCLLLTILVASGLGRR
-490 VGKRASATQTL
+490 VYACQSAPND
-501 THTVT
+501 
-506 QGSPQPQAATQPQ
+506 SP
-519 ALMQPQVTSCSKQH
+519 VKSSKQ
-533 TSKQRLIGMM
+533 GFVAM
-543 LAHLGVA
+543 LFAHLGVA
-550 ISIIG
+550 ITIIG
-555 ASAVSFFEQEALLR
+555 ATSVSFFEQEALLR

-576 PLAGYI
+576 PLASYVL
-582 FVYETTENVDSNS
+582 VYESTENVETSS

-610 DEIILGYV
+610 DEVLLGYV
-618 KPQRQTFKSNAME
+618 RPQRQTFKSNGME

-644 IYVSMGVPLSDSEY
+644 IYVSMGLQLSDNEY
-658 LIRITYKPLASWIWL
+658 LIRISYKPLASWIWL

-685 AWPARRPCTQTHH
+685 AWPTRRFSSQADLTTLFSLSHH
-698 AQTQAPS
+698 KPKET
-705 MRPSQTQP
+705 
-713 TERLA
+713 LA

>member
-1 MTTMLPEIG
+1 MINMIPEIG
-10 HILLIIS
+10 HILLIMS
-17 TVFALFSATLPMV
+17 TVFALLSATSH
-30 GIIRNQAYLIGLSP
+30 LIGSYQRN
-44 ILFRMVFFAVLT
+44 IYFISFGNRLFNALFFTLLAALC
-56 SLACLVYCF
+56 SLIFSF

-76 NHSNTQLAL
+76 NHSNSQLAL
-85 GFKFA
+85 GYKIA

-111 AFISYRIHLTDC
+111 VVINWRQVTHSANL
-123 SKDKDSQQYQD
+123 DSANLQADQA
-134 TLYFAR
+134 YFGW
-140 VLAILSLVILGFNLF
+140 VLAILALVILGFNLF

-168 NIPIEGRDLNPIL
+168 NIPVEGRDLNPIL
-181 QDIGLILHPPLL
+181 QDIGLILHPPML

-210 LLGGDFNRRQ
+210 LIGGKLPARHLD
-220 VQYLQPW
+220 YLRPW

-278 IVLTKRTQGFNITT
+278 LVLTRKTQGFTLTT
-292 LLLCLLAFSLSL
+292 LFLCLLAFSLSL

-324 PTRGMSILC
+324 PTRGMSILS
-333 LLVLFVGAALLI
+333 LLVIFVGAALLI

-352 FKRDLHF
+352 LRREIDFGLF
-359 SLYSKETLLLLGIV
+359 SKETLLLLGIV

-410 FVPLTFLIALLM
+410 FVPLTLLIVLLM
-422 GIAPLVQWQKAS
+422 GIAPLVEWQNTS
-434 KAQAVPLLLL
+434 KAQAMPVLLL
-444 GLGVLAIAFWV
+444 GFGVLAIAFWV

-476 VIVCLLLTLFVGLR
+476 LIVCLLLTLLVSLGVRKHASPSQTSTL
-490 VGKRASATQTL
+490 VTASA
-501 THTVT
+501 HVK
-506 QGSPQPQAATQPQ
+506 SRA
-519 ALMQPQVTSCSKQH
+519 
-533 TSKQRLIGMM
+533 SKQRFIGMM

-550 ISIIG
+550 ITIIG
-555 ASAVSFFEQEALLR
+555 ASAVSNFEEEALLR

-582 FVYETTENVDSNS
+582 LVYESTENVETNS

-610 DEIILGYV
+610 DEVILGYV
-618 KPQRQTFKSNAME
+618 RPQRQTFKSNAME
-631 MSHAGIDHGLWRD
+631 MSHAGIDHGFWRD
-644 IYVSMGVPLSDSEY
+644 IYVSMGLQLSDSEY
-658 LIRITYKPLASWIWL
+658 LIRISYKPLATWIWL
-673 GALLMMLGGAIA
+673 GALFMMLGGAIA
-685 AWPARRPCTQTHH
+685 GWPIRQAHRAKQSELFSTPSSSSARETAIQ
-698 AQTQAPS
+698 
-705 MRPSQTQP
+705 
-713 TERLA
+713 